1 MNLAEID
8 WDLGAAGSWP
18 KSIKFSVIAFIVVIV
33 SLIGAYYQ
41 IMPKLNQL
49 SEIENQVLSLKTV
62 FESKQKKVAN
72 LQDYREQ
79 QVQLEIM
86 LSQALKQMPNR
97 AEVASLLADISQ
109 AGSANG
115 LVFKLFQ
122 PNPEV
127 NKAFY
132 WELPIHIQL
141 LGQYQQLGA
150 FVSSLAEM
158 PRLVT
163 IHEVNI
169 APVAVQHK
177 ERVMLMSALIKTYY
191 EAKP

>member
-8 WDLGAAGSWP
+8 WDLSAAGSWP
-18 KSIKFSVIAFIVVIV
+18 KSIKFSLIAFVVVIV
-33 SLIGAYYQ
+33 LIVGIYYQ
-41 IMPKLNQL
+41 LLPKRNQL
-49 SEIENQVLSLKTV
+49 TEFENQVFSLKTA
-62 FESKQKKVAN
+62 FEIKQKKAAN
-72 LQDYREQ
+72 LPDYQEQ
-79 QVQLEIM
+79 QAQLEQM

-109 AGSANG
+109 LGSANG

-127 NKAFY
+127 YKSFY
-132 WELPIHIQL
+132 WELPIHIQV

-163 IHEVNI
+163 VHDVNI
-169 APVAVQHK
+169 APIAAQNK
-177 ERVMLMSALIKTYY
+177 QPVMLMSAVIKTYY

>member
-8 WDLGAAGSWP
+8 WDLSAAGSWP
-18 KSIKFSVIAFIVVIV
+18 KSIKFSLIAFVVVIV
-33 SLIGAYYQ
+33 LIVGIYYQ
-41 IMPKLNQL
+41 LLPKRNQL
-49 SEIENQVLSLKTV
+49 TEFKNQVFSLKTA
-62 FESKQKKVAN
+62 FEIKQKKAAN
-72 LQDYREQ
+72 LPDYQEQ
-79 QVQLEIM
+79 QAQLEQM

-109 AGSANG
+109 LGSANG

-127 NKAFY
+127 YKSFY
-132 WELPIHIQL
+132 WELPIHIQV

-163 IHEVNI
+163 VHDVNI
-169 APVAVQHK
+169 VPLGVQNK
-177 ERVMLMSALIKTYY
+177 ERVMLMSAVIKTYY

>member
-8 WDLGAAGSWP
+8 WDLRAAGSWP
-18 KSIKFSVIAFIVVIV
+18 KSIRISVMVFVVVIV
-33 SLIGAYYQ
+33 LVVGVYYQ
-41 IMPKLNQL
+41 LLPKRNQL
-49 SEIENQVLSLKTV
+49 TELENQVLSLKTA
-62 FESKQKKVAN
+62 FEIKQKKATT

-79 QVQLEIM
+79 QAQLEQM
-86 LSQALKQMPNR
+86 LSEVLKQMPNQ

-109 AGSANG
+109 VGSANG

-127 NKAFY
+127 YKSFY
-132 WELPIHIQL
+132 WELPIHIQV
-141 LGQYQQLGA
+141 LGRYQQLGT

-163 IHEVNI
+163 VHDVNI
-169 APVAVQHK
+169 VPLGAQNK
-177 ERVMLMSALIKTYY
+177 QRVMLMTAVIKTYY